1 MEKLTDEDRT
11 VLEHVAIA
19 IELADMMLAPI
30 VPERPESEIEM
41 EADEPEGQ
49 SGSLR
54 GAIHLLGLA
63 KLMVGRALT
72 GVDLFPSEWLA
83 DLFEA
88 LEPFHK
94 SEADAIDRAR
104 AIKAGASETEAS

>member
-1 MEKLTDEDRT
+1 MD
-11 VLEHVAIA
+11 
-19 IELADMMLAPI
+19 
-30 VPERPESEIEM
+30 S
-41 EADEPEGQ
+41 
-49 SGSLR
+49 
-54 GAIHLLGLA
+54 
-63 KLMVGRALT
+63 RALT

-88 LEPFHK
+88 LEPFPK